1 MRALASQE
9 TLTLRIIAAS
19 AGVSSALT
27 GSDTLLIEDTSF
39 STAFLPRSKVAA
51 SVLKMRQNEEA
62 VRELPEKLEWSWKSR
77 VSVRLV
83 ASAPITSTARV

>member
-62 VRELPEKLEWSWKSR
+62 VRELPEKLEWS
-77 VSVRLV
+77 
-83 ASAPITSTARV
+83 